1 MAGHSYNDYSRT
13 GGVLGADVNGLQW
26 GSLGYRSSGLLN
38 YGVYGSAGYVSGTG
52 FAPTEASS
60 GVGGGF
66 FGTIGAM
73 TKGSVIGQLNA
84 GDLFASYNLGDVYT
98 SGKQVELVSTNNKV
112 IPAYTNTSTEA
123 VIYKKGKAKL
133 VNGTATIAFDE
144 NYKSLLGDAPIVTIT
159 PMGQCNGVYIAE
171 ISKNGFTIKELNN
184 GTATV
189 DIAWIAAGDR
199 IDAHTTEVPE
209 FIKEP
214 TFNSSLE
221 KVLSSDANKSQN
233 AEGLWWDGKKLQM
246 NTNYP
251 ASINP
256 SREEKTKMLNRGKK

>member
-1 MAGHSYNDYSRT
+1 MCSEPRNNSIY
-13 GGVLGADVNGLQW
+13 LGKM
-26 GSLGYRSSGLLN
+26 SI
-38 YGVYGSAGYVSGTG
+38 T
-52 FAPTEASS
+52 
-60 GVGGGF
+60 
-66 FGTIGAM
+66 
-73 TKGSVIGQLNA
+73 
-84 GDLFASYNLGDVYT
+84 
-98 SGKQVELVSTNNKV
+98 
-112 IPAYTNTSTEA
+112 
-123 VIYKKGKAKL
+123 
-133 VNGTATIAFDE
+133 FDE

-184 GTATV
+184 GNATV

-221 KVLSSDANKSQN
+221 KVLFNDANKSQSGK
-233 AEGLWWDGKKLQM
+233 GLWWDGKKLQM

-251 ASINP
+251 AFINP